1 MAGPDADSEIQYMI
15 KKDTMKNT
23 HLPSTEIDIVVPFHD
38 LDPLQ
43 IVWHGNYLKYFDM
56 ARFALFEKLNID
68 LQDYYRK
75 TNIIFPIIKTTT
87 KHIIPLRH
95 RDRVI
100 CKATLVQAYTKI
112 VIDFQIRY
120 SDRNE
125 ICCKGTG
132 EQAAVALPGNALML
146 RIPDD
151 IQKALGFSHHG

>member
-1 MAGPDADSEIQYMI
+1 
-15 KKDTMKNT
+15 MKNT
-23 HLPSTEIDIVVPFHD
+23 HLPSAEIDIVVPFHD

-56 ARFALFEKLNID
+56 ARFALFEKQHID

-75 TNIIFPIIKTTT
+75 NSIIFPIIKTTT
-87 KHIIPLRH
+87 KYIIPLRH
-95 RDRVI
+95 RDRVV
-100 CKATLVQAYTKI
+100 CRAALAQAQAKI

-120 SDRNE
+120 QDSGQ

-132 EQAAVALPGNALML
+132 EQAAVTVPENELLL

-151 IQKALGFSHHG
+151 IRMALEFTDNE

>member
-1 MAGPDADSEIQYMI
+1 
-15 KKDTMKNT
+15 MKNT
-23 HLPSTEIDIVVPFHD
+23 HLPSVEIDIVVPFHD

-56 ARFALFEKLNID
+56 ARFALFEKQNID

-87 KHIIPLRH
+87 KHIIALRH
-95 RDRVI
+95 RDRVR
-100 CKATLVQAYTKI
+100 CRATLVQAQAKI
-112 VIDFQIRY
+112 VMDFQIRY
-120 SDRNE
+120 RDRNE

-132 EQAAVALPGNALML
+132 DQAAVKLPENELML

-151 IQKALGFSHHG
+151 IRKALEFSDHES

>member
-1 MAGPDADSEIQYMI
+1 
-15 KKDTMKNT
+15 MKNNP
-23 HLPSTEIDIVVPFHD
+23 LPSVEIDIVVPFHD

-56 ARFALFEKLNID
+56 ARFALFEKQHVD

-75 TNIIFPIIKTTT
+75 TSIIFPIIKTTT
-87 KHIIPLRH
+87 KYIIPLRH
-95 RDRVI
+95 RDRVV
-100 CKATLVQAYTKI
+100 CRATLAQAQAKI

-120 SDRNE
+120 QDSNR

-132 EQAAVALPGNALML
+132 EQAAVTVPGNELLL

-151 IQKALGFSHHG
+151 IRTALEFTGNE